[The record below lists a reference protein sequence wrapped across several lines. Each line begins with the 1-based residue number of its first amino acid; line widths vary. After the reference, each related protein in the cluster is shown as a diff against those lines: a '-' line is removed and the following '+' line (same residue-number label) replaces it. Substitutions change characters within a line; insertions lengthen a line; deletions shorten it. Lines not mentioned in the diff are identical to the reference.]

1 MESAAARSFFPTDRR
16 VVYYS
21 RQDRCWIAHSTL
33 TDQIGT
39 GETIIEAMVDL
50 LRALEQLLELARQ
63 DPSIQIYRRAPAS
76 VLGLLTEAIPIPAQI
91 VSLAEE
97 KFRASTAREFRIDA
111 ERESTYAFT
120 SEILVPT
127 GT

>member
-16 VVYYS
+16 VVYCS

-50 LRALEQLLELARQ
+50 LRTLEQLLELARQ
-63 DPSIQIYRRAPAS
+63 DPSIQIYRRAP
-76 VLGLLTEAIPIPAQI
+76 GQ
-91 VSLAEE
+91 
-97 KFRASTAREFRIDA
+97 RAGPSHGGHSYSGADRFPCRGEVPRLYGPRIQD
-111 ERESTYAFT
+111 
-120 SEILVPT
+120 
-127 GT
+127 